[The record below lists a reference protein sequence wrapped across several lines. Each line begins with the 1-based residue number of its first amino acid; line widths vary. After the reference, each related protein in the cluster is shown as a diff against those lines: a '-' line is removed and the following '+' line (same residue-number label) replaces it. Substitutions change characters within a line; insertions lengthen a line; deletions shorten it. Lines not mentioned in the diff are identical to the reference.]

1 MLGHRIFNEI
11 VSDEREMAEEKG
23 KNCKIDRARGKGTGE
38 REKRKHGQRGFNKK
52 KERDDGKR
60 GNRRTGL

>member
-1 MLGHRIFNEI
+1 MLGHRVFNEI

-23 KNCKIDRARGKGTGE
+23 KNCKIDRARGTGTGE
-38 REKRKHGQRGFNKK
+38 RKHGQRGFNKK

-60 GNRRTGL
+60 GNRTTGL